1 MISCSTPAS
10 LASVFNS
17 SRCRLMLR
25 HTPAQT
31 PIRNLALI
39 QSSGTVVSWWMSEEN
54 KGPVNYRRKD

>member
-1 MISCSTPAS
+1 
-10 LASVFNS
+10 
-17 SRCRLMLR
+17 MLR